1 MSVKPRTVGLISAGA
16 LLVAGLLYVSFRTD
30 PVPVD
35 LHIVTSGPMQV
46 TIDAD
51 GQTRIRDLYEIS
63 SPISGSAKR
72 SPVKVGDRVVQGETV
87 VAIVEPAAPALLDA
101 RTRLQAQASLRE
113 AQAAL
118 HVAETGLIRAQEEY
132 NLAQTNFDRMQT
144 LVDRK
149 VASLTQLENAAQSRA
164 LTLAGVEAAE
174 AQIDMAK
181 STLQRAEVTLMMPDQ
196 QKDEDAQC
204 CISLLAPANGVV
216 LSISS
221 ISERPVAAGALLVT
235 VGDPQDL
242 ELEVDLLSTDAVRL
256 NDGTVARVER
266 WGGPQPLSAT
276 LDRIEPVATTKVSAL
291 GIEEQRVD
299 AIFTLTSPIEDRPNL
314 SDGFAVYAR
323 IIEWEAAQALTVP
336 LSALFKRG
344 DSWAVYTVTG
354 DLVLETAVEIGQRNN
369 RSVEVLGGLSEGDRV
384 ITHPSDEVS
393 LGARIVERGQL

>member
-1 MSVKPRTVGLISAGA
+1 MSVKPRTIGLVSAGA
-16 LLVAGLLYVSFRTD
+16 LLIAGLLFVSFRTD

-35 LHIVTSGPMQV
+35 LHVVTRGPMQV

-72 SPVKVGDRVVQGETV
+72 SPVKVGDRVIKGETV

-113 AQAAL
+113 AQAAV
-118 HVAETGLIRAQEEY
+118 HVAETGLVRALEEY

-149 VASLTQLENAAQSRA
+149 VASLTQLENAAQNRA
-164 LTLAGVEAAE
+164 LTLAGVAAAE

-181 STLQRAEVTLMMPDQ
+181 STLERAEVTLMMPNQ
-196 QKDEDAQC
+196 QNAENAQC
-204 CISLLAPANGVV
+204 CISLLSPADGVL

-242 ELEVDLLSTDAVRL
+242 ELEVDLLSADAVRL
-256 NDGTVARVER
+256 NDGAVARVER

-276 LDRIEPVATTKVSAL
+276 LDRIEPVAATKVSAL

-299 AIFTLTSPIEDRPNL
+299 AIFKLSSPIEDRPNL
-314 SDGFAVYAR
+314 NDGFAIYAR
-323 IIEWEAAQALTVP
+323 IIEWETPDALSVP
-336 LSALFKRG
+336 LSALFRRS
-344 DSWAVYTVTG
+344 DNWAVYTVT
-354 DLVLETAVEIGQRNN
+354 DELVSETAIKIGQRNS
-369 RSVEVLGGLSEGDRV
+369 RVVEVLGGLSEGDRV
-384 ITHPSDEVS
+384 ITHPSDEISAGV
-393 LGARIVERGQL
+393 RIVERSQL